1 MATKKILNQ
10 ILGCFKNILYLCGNY
25 ERKGH
30 RAAYLAITKTY
41 HYDEKVFTTNSMSAF
56 EHGNYCGKDF

>member
-10 ILGCFKNILYLCGNY
+10 ILGCFKNIMYLCGNY

-30 RAAYLAITKTY
+30 RAAYLAITKT
-41 HYDEKVFTTNSMSAF
+41 
-56 EHGNYCGKDF
+56 